1 MTDAVYVKGSIPNV
15 RLESSSVATHVLTGQ
30 YRGPGYNTHCF
41 IVESFIDE
49 CAARA
54 RIDPLE
60 YRLRLLKNWPDAGWR
75 KCLEIAASRAGWG
88 SVLPRGRGRGIAI
101 GNFGGQGE
109 PHKGATVAVV
119 ADVEVRAAGELL
131 VHSLDIAF
139 DCGKVLNLDAVLAQ
153 LEGSAVFAMN
163 MCLNEELN
171 VENGRIVEGNFD
183 RYPMLRM
190 ADVPRAIRIHADAL
204 SGHERYANMGE
215 AGVGPIA
222 PAISNAIF
230 AATGTRLRTMPFR
243 NQKLQ

>member
-1 MTDAVYVKGSIPNV
+1 
-15 RLESSSVATHVLTGQ
+15 
-30 YRGPGYNTHCF
+30 
-41 IVESFIDE
+41 
-49 CAARA
+49 
-54 RIDPLE
+54 
-60 YRLRLLKNWPDAGWR
+60 
-75 KCLEIAASRAGWG
+75 
-88 SVLPRGRGRGIAI
+88 
-101 GNFGGQGE
+101 
-109 PHKGATVAVV
+109 VAVV